1 MEIIR
6 RQRVVKGEYEML
18 LKNLHIINFKMF
30 EDLNLQFKPG
40 FNLILGDNGVGKTS
54 VLEAAT
60 VAVSGFLTGM
70 EDIPTRNIYKDDI
83 HYNILVNNMELLIDH
98 IAIL

>member
-1 MEIIR
+1 
-6 RQRVVKGEYEML
+6 
-18 LKNLHIINFKMF
+18 MF

-60 VAVSGFLTGM
+60 VAVSGCLTGM

-83 HYNILVNNMELLIDH
+83 H
-98 IAIL
+98 

>member
-1 MEIIR
+1 M
-6 RQRVVKGEYEML
+6 
-18 LKNLHIINFKMF
+18 
-30 EDLNLQFKPG
+30 QFKPG

-83 HYNILVNNMELLIDH
+83 HYNILVNNNGTFDRSYCYPVEIEVQFRMQELIIHGIELK
-98 IAIL
+98 LVLVP